1 MKSVEGDESRRAVA
15 TWQETA
21 ADREVLEQVQVI
33 LELMVKAAVAA
44 EWVKMALLQMVLA
57 VQVL

>member
-1 MKSVEGDESRRAVA
+1 VA
-15 TWQETA
+15 EAEVTFQIQHQDQHKTA